1 MKIYGI
7 TIRPE
12 SAFGTPLKGDTIF
25 GHFCWQAAEDHA
37 LLNNGLDHWIDRYG
51 DAPFAVFSS
60 AWPVFQ
66 EGDDIQ
72 IAVTRPAGLVPQ
84 PTVETA
90 ETMEPNRHDRIVN
103 NKADKKNKWLLVDA
117 SLQVNIC
124 ADRLKSDGALF
135 DMFLESQKAEDLT
148 SLQLLGNEHKKIC
161 TTVVQP
167 HNTIN
172 RLVSSTTEG
181 EFAPFSHDNLQYL
194 PGLSLLIFV
203 AVNEEAL
210 DVEQLQRGVERIG
223 TWGYGR
229 DASAG
234 LGRFTVESIKEFI
247 WPEADAATSGCWTL
261 GPCVPQKETFVRCHA
276 TPFTRFGKHGSSL
289 ATSAHPYK
297 KPVVMADEGAVL
309 YPVDREAFSSPYI
322 GTAITDVSVVDKR
335 TVVQGYSLYLPC

>member
-12 SAFGTPLKGDTIF
+12 SAFGTALKGDTIF
-25 GHFCWQAAEDHA
+25 GHFCCQAAEDQA
-37 LLNNGLDHWIDRYG
+37 LLNHGLDYWIDRYAE
-51 DAPFAVFSS
+51 APFAVFSS

-66 EGDDIQ
+66 EEEDIQ
-72 IAVTRPAGLVPQ
+72 IAVTRPVGLVPA
-84 PTVETA
+84 PTVGKLET
-90 ETMEPNRHDRIVN
+90 NRRDRIIK
-103 NKADKKNKWLLVDA
+103 NKADKKRKWLLLDA
-117 SLQVNIC
+117 SLKVNVC
-124 ADRLKSDGALF
+124 VDRLKSDSALF
-135 DMFLESQKAEDLT
+135 EMFLKSQKSADVT
-148 SLQLLGNEHKKIC
+148 SLQLLGKEHQKIF

-167 HNTIN
+167 HNSIN
-172 RLVSSTTEG
+172 RLASSTTGG

-210 DVEQLQRGVERIG
+210 GVEQLQRGFQRIG

-234 LGRFTVESIKEFI
+234 LGRFTVKSVKEFT
-247 WPEADAATSGCWTL
+247 WPKADEMTMGCWTL
-261 GPCVPQKETFVRCHA
+261 GPSVPQKKTFVRCHA
-276 TPFTRFGKHGSSL
+276 TPFTRFGKHGASL

-297 KPVVMADEGAVL
+297 KPVVMADDGAVL
-309 YPVDREAFSSPYI
+309 YPADRTIFSNPYI
-322 GTAITDVSVVDKR
+322 GTAVTDVSVVDKR